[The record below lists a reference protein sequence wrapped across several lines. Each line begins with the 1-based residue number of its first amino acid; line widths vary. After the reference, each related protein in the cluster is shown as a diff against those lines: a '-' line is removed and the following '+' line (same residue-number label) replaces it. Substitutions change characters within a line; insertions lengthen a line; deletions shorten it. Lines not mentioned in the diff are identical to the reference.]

1 MKAFSLL
8 LFICFSCQ
16 VSAQN
21 TVVFGQVWNES
32 NETLRGIEVYFN
44 QNKLTES
51 NVDGNFSFSL
61 RSGQSYSIYFE
72 SQEFNRKKFEFLLEK
87 KQDSLD
93 LGIVILQK
101 KDELLELMDVDELLI
116 EDENNSQIT
125 GLLNSGQDLFSKT
138 VAFQFSSAFFRPRN
152 LSGDQTTVLFNGNEM
167 NKIGNGR
174 ANWNQWGGLNDVT
187 RHQVFYANS
196 SPNPFSFAANGGT
209 IFISSKPSDYRK
221 GVKASY
227 ALANRTYQH
236 RGLFTYHTGL
246 LKNDWI
252 IMGAV
257 GLREGENGYK
267 DGTPYASQ
275 SFFLSVEKLFSDNHS
290 LYFTGFL
297 VNTNRGKVAPVTEEV
312 FELKNDRYNAYWG
325 SQNNQVRNARM
336 QSAAEPTLMLNHDWR
351 INAKTQLHSSLSYQ
365 FGKNGHSRLDY
376 NGNSIELDGNG
387 EPFLTGGGTNPDPT
401 YYQKLPSYFLR
412 FTENPDY
419 TKAYLAEQSFIKN
432 GQINWNEMYEANIIS
447 EQAQS
452 IYALYEDRNDDQ
464 SFQFNSNLD
473 FQPKKYW
480 YMNAS
485 LRLNYLI
492 SENYANVLDLL
503 GGNSYLD
510 VYSYSDNLEEA
521 QNDLRHPN
529 RIVQKGDTFKYH
541 FKLYSTVAEGF
552 GQIEYKKDKLEFYTG
567 LNLKQ
572 HNFYRE
578 GLYENGRYPGDKS
591 FGKSEK
597 LQFFGYGLK
606 TGLTFKL
613 TGRHLFSSNILF
625 LNDSPLLQS
634 TFTNMRENNQTVAN
648 IKNPFYYS
656 ADLNYLLRLP
666 KLNAKISGYFIGQEK
681 GSSIKFYYADGLT
694 IIEEDQRNA
703 FVQEIMTNIST
714 QNFGLET
721 AVSYTVWNGLAL
733 NAVAAIG
740 KAIYAKPA
748 HIFLTSDD
756 FKDPIDF
763 GKSSL
768 KNYRLSNGPQQ
779 AYSMGLSYN
788 SPHFWWLNLALNY
801 FDENYISLAP
811 LLRTA
816 NFLTDVDG
824 LPIDNFDER
833 TAKSLLKQK
842 KIDPYYAINITLGK
856 SWRIEKHTIGTF
868 LIASNL
874 SNSVYQTGG
883 FEQSRNAN
891 YPTLL
896 QDQQREKPLFS
907 PKYWYGNGQNY
918 FVSVY
923 WRI

>member
-1 MKAFSLL
+1 MKASYLFFFIWFSY
-8 LFICFSCQ
+8 Q
-16 VSAQN
+16 ASAQN
-21 TVVFGQVWNES
+21 TVVFGQLWSDS
-32 NETLRGIEVYFN
+32 NETLSEVEVYFN
-44 QNKLTES
+44 QNTFTVS
-51 NVDGNFSFSL
+51 GIDGRFYLPL
-61 RSGQSYSIYFE
+61 RSGQFYSISAEAFG
-72 SQEFNRKKFEFLLEK
+72 FNRKKIEFFIEIE
-87 KQDSLD
+87 QDSLD
-93 LGIVILQK
+93 LGVIVLKK
-101 KDELLELMDVDELLI
+101 KDELLELMDLDEIIL
-116 EDENNSQIT
+116 EDENDSQIA
-125 GLLNSGQDLFSKT
+125 GSLNSSQDLFSKT

-152 LSGDQTTVLFNGNEM
+152 LNGDQTTVLFNGNEM
-167 NKIGNGR
+167 NKIWNGR

-187 RHQVFYANS
+187 RHQIFYANS
-196 SPNPFSFAANGGT
+196 SPNPYLFAANGGT
-209 IFISSKPSDYRK
+209 IFISSKPSDYRE

-227 ALANRTYQH
+227 ALANRTYNH

-252 IMGAV
+252 VMGAI
-257 GLREGENGYK
+257 GLRTGENGYK
-267 DGTPYASQ
+267 EGAPYSSQ
-275 SFFLSVEKLFSDNHS
+275 SFFLSVEKLLSDNHS

-325 SQNNQVRNARM
+325 SQNSKIRNARM
-336 QSAAEPTLMLNHDWR
+336 QSVAEPTLMLNHDWR
-351 INAKTQLHSSLSYQ
+351 INSKTQLNSSLSYQ

-387 EPFLTGGGTNPDPT
+387 EPFLTGGGTNPEPT

-412 FTENPDY
+412 FPENPDY
-419 TKAYLAEQSFIKN
+419 TKAYLAEQNFLKN
-432 GQINWNEMYEANIIS
+432 GQINWNEMYESNINS
-447 EQAQS
+447 GQPQS
-452 IYALYEDRNDDQ
+452 IYALYEDRTDDQ
-464 SFQFNSNLD
+464 FFQLNANLS

-485 LRLNYLI
+485 LRLNYLM
-492 SENYANVLDLL
+492 SDNYANILDLL
-503 GGNSYLD
+503 GGNGYLD

-521 QNDLRHPN
+521 QNDLRNPN
-529 RIVQKGDTFKYH
+529 RIVQNGDSFKYH

-572 HNFYRE
+572 HSFYRD
-578 GLYENGRYPGDKS
+578 GLYENGRYPGDES

-597 LQFFGYGLK
+597 LHFFGYGLK
-606 TGLTFKL
+606 TGLTYKL
-613 TGRHLFSSNILF
+613 TGRHLFSSNVLF
-625 LNDSPLLQS
+625 LNDSPMLQNS
-634 TFTNMRENNQTVAN
+634 FTNIRENNQTIAN

-656 ADLNYLLRLP
+656 ADLNYLMRLP
-666 KLNAKISGYFIGQEK
+666 KLHVKMSGYFIGQEN

-721 AVSYTVWNGLAL
+721 AVSYTVWNGLTL

-748 HIFLTSDD
+748 HISLASDD
-756 FKDPIDF
+756 FKDPVDF
-763 GKSSL
+763 GESYI
-768 KNYRLSNGPQQ
+768 KNYRLSNGPQHV
-779 AYSMGLSYN
+779 YSLGFSYN
-788 SPHFWWLNLALNY
+788 SSNFWWFNFAANY
-801 FDENYISLAP
+801 FDENYISIAP
-811 LLRTA
+811 LLRTT
-816 NFLTDVDG
+816 NFLTDIDG
-824 LPIDNFDER
+824 LSVNNFDGE

-842 KIDPYYAINITLGK
+842 KIDPYYTINVTLGK

-891 YPTLL
+891 YQTLL

-907 PKYWYGNGQNY
+907 PRYWYGNGQNY

-923 WRI
+923 WKI